1 MSAFGLCRSC
11 GLPLQ
16 VLSARSWSAPED
28 VTCPVCDEGV
38 TREDYLRW
46 LEGEQP
52 EADPYEREMDESEGF
67 AAKMRPREEEEER
80 AA

>member
-38 TREDYLRW
+38 TREEYLRW
-46 LEGEQP
+46 LDGEPP
-52 EADPYEREMDESEGF
+52 EADPYERALDEASEASERI
-67 AAKMRPREEEEER
+67 AAKTRRE